1 MFKVRCKIKQSQR
14 TRETVWRRRAHS
26 ITDSVLAHGM
36 AELLASAFSSV
47 FHSTVVTYD
56 EYCRD
61 KEKNGWESD
70 TKLDIGQLFR
80 LSYVSGPFGDFRIPE
95 GAKILIHVNTL
106 VGTRLTMR
114 IPPST
119 EVRLVKEA
127 IELKEGLPID
137 RQRLIFS
144 GKQLE
149 DDRTLED
156 YGITQGHTLHV
167 ILKLTGGGAPP
178 VFTLDTT
185 LLDPAFDY
193 DFTGLKDEGTKF
205 TLGGHTYHRPYGWR
219 RYAFKVLGK
228 YGGDTWLGKKGYR
241 VDSSPGEWPV
251 SYHGTA
257 IGNTGN
263 IAQEGYDLSK
273 GKRFLY
279 GRGVYST
286 PSIEVA
292 AKYASRFQHKGKNYR
307 VVFQNRVS
315 PSNLKIVSADD
326 TGMGVVSQA
335 RPNQPQRGSLSVSH
349 TDRA

>member
-1 MFKVRCKIKQSQR
+1 
-14 TRETVWRRRAHS
+14 
-26 ITDSVLAHGM
+26 M
-36 AELLASAFSSV
+36 AELLASAFSAV

-80 LSYVSGPFGDFRIPE
+80 LSYVLGPFGDFRIPE

-156 YGITQGHTLHV
+156 YGITQEHTLHV
-167 ILKLTGGGAPP
+167 ILKLTGGGVPP
-178 VFTLDTT
+178 VFTLDNT

-205 TLGGHTYHRPYGWR
+205 TRGGHTYHRPYGWR
-219 RYAFKVLGK
+219 RYALKVLGK
-228 YGGDTWLGKKGYR
+228 YGGDTWLRKKGYR
-241 VDSSPGEWPV
+241 LDSSPGEWPV
-251 SYHGTA
+251 SYPTA
-257 IGNTGN
+257 RQSGIQAT
-263 IAQEGYDLSK
+263 SR
-273 GKRFLY
+273 KRA
-279 GRGVYST
+279 T
-286 PSIEVA
+286 I
-292 AKYASRFQHKGKNYR
+292 
-307 VVFQNRVS
+307 
-315 PSNLKIVSADD
+315 
-326 TGMGVVSQA
+326 
-335 RPNQPQRGSLSVSH
+335 
-349 TDRA
+349 